1 MFILIALK
9 QFYIIGSNII
19 MRKQIHNKKGFSLM
33 EMLLAISIFVIIVL
47 SATRIFQL
55 VVQGQRQAIAAYH
68 VQENLKYFFEVMS
81 KEVRMAKMDT
91 AGDCYPTTAVDQ
103 LYTAEEDN
111 LYFKNFE
118 GECVHYFIEED
129 NGINRFK
136 IQRGGRGGYI
146 TTSNITINSLKYDIK
161 SSVSS
166 GSQLEQPSV
175 TVNLEAQAVAS
186 ELDKS
191 EMTLQTTITSR
202 YYE

>member
-1 MFILIALK
+1 MK
-9 QFYIIGSNII
+9 KYSY
-19 MRKQIHNKKGFSLM
+19 NKKGFSLM
-33 EMLLAISIFVIIVL
+33 EMLLAITVFIIIVL
-47 SATRIFQL
+47 SATRIFQM

-81 KEVRMAKMDT
+81 KEVRMATKDT
-91 AGDCYPTTAVDQ
+91 TDECYPSGSTDE
-103 LYTAEEDN
+103 LYIAEEDN

-118 GECVHYFIEED
+118 GECVHYSVEND

-136 IQRGGRGGYI
+136 IERGGQSAYI
-146 TTSNITINSLKYDIK
+146 TTSNININSLKFD
-161 SSVSS
+161 VSS
-166 GSQLEQPSV
+166 EVIGGLQSEQPSV
-175 TVNLEAQAVAS
+175 TVNLNAEAIAS

>member
-1 MFILIALK
+1 
-9 QFYIIGSNII
+9 
-19 MRKQIHNKKGFSLM
+19 MRRYNHNKKGFSLI
-33 EMLLAISIFVIIVL
+33 EMLLAISIFVIIML

-81 KEVRMAKMDT
+81 KEVRMATMDT
-91 AGDCYPTTAVDQ
+91 SDTCYPFGSVDE
-103 LYTAEEDN
+103 LYRAEEDN

-118 GECVHYFIEED
+118 GKCVHYFIENDE
-129 NGINRFK
+129 GINRFK
-136 IQRGGRGGYI
+136 IKRDESSGYI
-146 TTSNITINSLKYDIK
+146 TTTSININSLKFIVK
-161 SSVSS
+161 ANTV
-166 GSQLEQPSV
+166 GGLQGQQPSV
-175 TVNLEAQAVAS
+175 TVNLQAEAMAP

>member
-1 MFILIALK
+1 MK
-9 QFYIIGSNII
+9 KYN
-19 MRKQIHNKKGFSLM
+19 HNKAGFSLM
-33 EMLLAISIFVIIVL
+33 EMLLAISIFVIIML

-103 LYTAEEDN
+103 LYTVETNN
-111 LYFKNFE
+111 LYFKNYD
-118 GECVHYFIEED
+118 GQCVHYFIAND
-129 NGINRFK
+129 NGVNRFK
-136 IQRGGRGGYI
+136 IERGLNNGYI
-146 TTSNITINSLKYDIK
+146 TTSNININSLKFDVK
-161 SSVSS
+161 SSVDT
-166 GSQLEQPSV
+166 GTQAEQASV
-175 TVNLEAQAVAS
+175 TVNLEAEAVAP

-191 EMTLQTTITSR
+191 QMILQTTITSR

>member
-1 MFILIALK
+1 MK
-9 QFYIIGSNII
+9 
-19 MRKQIHNKKGFSLM
+19 RKNYNKAGFSLM
-33 EMLLAISIFVIIVL
+33 EMLLAVSIFVIIIL

-91 AGDCYPTTAVDQ
+91 AGDCYPTYAVDQ
-103 LYTAEEDN
+103 LYVAEGDS

-118 GECVHYFIEED
+118 GECVTYSIQTDE
-129 NGINRFK
+129 GINRFR
-136 IQRGGRGGYI
+136 IERGTKGGYI
-146 TTSNITINSLKYDIK
+146 TTSNININSLKYDIK
-161 SSVSS
+161 YSASA
-166 GSQLEQPSV
+166 GLQTEQPSV
-175 TVNLEAQAVAS
+175 TVNVEAEAVAS

-191 EMTLQTTITSR
+191 QMTLQTTITSR

>member
-1 MFILIALK
+1 
-9 QFYIIGSNII
+9 
-19 MRKQIHNKKGFSLM
+19 MRKYKHNKPGFSLI

-91 AGDCYPTTAVDQ
+91 AGDCYPTDAVDQ

-118 GECVHYFIEED
+118 GECVH
-129 NGINRFK
+129 
-136 IQRGGRGGYI
+136 
-146 TTSNITINSLKYDIK
+146 
-161 SSVSS
+161 
-166 GSQLEQPSV
+166 
-175 TVNLEAQAVAS
+175 
-186 ELDKS
+186 
-191 EMTLQTTITSR
+191 
-202 YYE
+202 